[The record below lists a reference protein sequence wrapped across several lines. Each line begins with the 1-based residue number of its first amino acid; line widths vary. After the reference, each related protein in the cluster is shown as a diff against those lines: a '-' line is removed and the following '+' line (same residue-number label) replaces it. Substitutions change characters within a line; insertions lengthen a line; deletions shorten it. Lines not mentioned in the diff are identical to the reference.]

1 VSMREVIDAA
11 TGKWPGI
18 LTAFGVDAKYL
29 RNRQGPCPACG
40 GTDRFRF
47 DDKGTGSFFCNNC
60 GPGYGLKLL
69 ANITGKAERDL
80 AQEVAALVGNLPAD
94 PVKPAGDMR
103 KKIAWIQRSLLPV
116 RKVPEVLRY
125 LEARGLKPTAHLGA
139 LKAVRYYDEG
149 KLVGEFP
156 ALVASFCSPA
166 GDLLTY
172 HLTHVQDGRKAP
184 VAAPKKLLTPLGGL
198 DGGALRL
205 TRLYPSLGIAE
216 GVETALAVMRDFQ
229 VPCWAAYSAGMLQK
243 FTPPPEVKAVTIFGD
258 NDASFT
264 GQTAAFALAKR
275 LRGMGLAAEV
285 RIPERPGDFA
295 DAPKEKAA
303 V

>member
-1 VSMREVIDAA
+1 MRQVIDAA
-11 TGKWPGI
+11 TGKWPAI
-18 LTAFGVDAKYL
+18 LQAFGVDAKYL
-29 RNRQGPCPACG
+29 HNRQGPCPACG

-47 DDKGTGSFFCNNC
+47 DDKGTGSFYCNAC

-69 ANITGKAERDL
+69 ANITGKSERDL
-80 AQEVAALVGNLPAD
+80 AREVGAIVGGLPAD

-125 LEARGLKPTAHLGA
+125 LENRGLKPTALLGA
-139 LKAVRYYDEG
+139 LPAVRYFDEG

-156 ALVASFCSPA
+156 ALVASFCGPK
-166 GDLLTY
+166 GDLLSY
-172 HLTHVQDGRKAP
+172 HLTHVQGGQKAP
-184 VAAPKKLLTPLGGL
+184 VAAPKKLLTPLGSL

-205 TRLYPSLGIAE
+205 TRLYPALGIAE
-216 GVETALAVMRDFQ
+216 GVETALAVMRDFK

-243 FTPPPEVKAVTIFGD
+243 FTPPEGVTAVTVFGD

-275 LRGMGLAAEV
+275 LRGLGLAAEV
-285 RIPERPGDFA
+285 RLPAQVGDFA
-295 DAPKEKAA
+295 DRVAT
-303 V
+303 